1 MTPSIA
7 GKMTMK
13 LEGKTAL
20 VTGGGSGIGRATAI
34 ALARRGVRLVLFGRT
49 HTKLD
54 ETAQLAAAHGVRIEA
69 IAGDVTDEAAR
80 HRALDAAR
88 SNFGRLDILVN
99 NAGNVRAGRLDKT
112 SVDEIKSMI
121 EVDLLAPILLS
132 RAALPL
138 LRASGQ
144 AAIVNVAS
152 TSALIGSPFYATY
165 AAAKAGLARF
175 GEAMRRELLDEGVHV
190 MTIYPGA
197 TDTPMMASNH
207 AGADLGY
214 TRETPELVAEAL
226 IDGLVSS
233 QREVIRAN
241 EVRLAMVAANRDRP
255 EEIDER
261 FRSLKAK
268 MEEAVSGHS
277 AM

>member
-1 MTPSIA
+1 MN
-7 GKMTMK
+7 MK
-13 LEGKTAL
+13 LESKTAL
-20 VTGGGSGIGRATAI
+20 VTGAGSGIGRATAI
-34 ALARRGVRLVLFGRT
+34 ALARRGVHLVLFGRT
-49 HTKLD
+49 GAKLE
-54 ETAQLAAAHGVRIEA
+54 ETAQLAAAHDVRIEA
-69 IAGDVTDEAAR
+69 IAGDVTDEAACR
-80 HRALDAAR
+80 RALDAAR
-88 SNFGRLDILVN
+88 ANFGRLDILVN

-112 SVDEIKSMI
+112 SVDEIRSMI

-226 IDGLVSS
+226 IDGLVSG

-241 EVRLAMVAANRDRP
+241 EVRLAMVETNRNRP
-255 EEIDER
+255 EVLDEH
-261 FRSLKAK
+261 FRGLKSK
-268 MEEAVSGHS
+268 MEAAVSGHS